1 MTTTFTAV
9 VTGGTN
15 ISYTWD
21 FGDGSTAV
29 GPIVSHVYADSGT
42 YTVTVTAVN
51 PVSTVQTETVIVVI
65 EPVYILYIP
74 IVEK

>member
-21 FGDGSTAV
+21 FGDGSTAT
-29 GPIVSHVYADSGT
+29 GPVVNHVYASTGT

-51 PVSTVQTETVIVVI
+51 PVSSVQVETIVVVI
-65 EPVYILYIP
+65 QPDYILYIP